1 MTQKKIT
8 YHDVEGNEITEDFY
22 FNLNE
27 AEITEMVVSYPGGLE
42 EYVARAVRDRN
53 VGEVVKAFKDIIL
66 RSYGEKSL
74 DGKRLDK
81 SEEMRTKFMNSDAY
95 NVLFVELFSDTEGKK
110 AMDFVRSVIP
120 REKAKG
126 IPQAN

>member
-42 EYVARAVRDRN
+42 EYIAKAVRDRN